1 MRAFLAFLVIAAGSG
16 CRGEEK
22 SDRQPAGSKML
33 EAIEAKN
40 SSPDLGAAAR
50 SKEPIKGPLTI
61 ERMVAAKAGVR
72 PYDAW
77 DKAWAHLVATAG
89 EPTTAEGDTF
99 RWTLSVGETCH
110 VLEVR
115 RAEDRVDGVMYGPY
129 EKGTSQHERCA
140 ASGK

>member
-1 MRAFLAFLVIAAGSG
+1 MRAFLVLLVIAAASG
-16 CRGEEK
+16 CGRDEGGEK
-22 SDRQPAGSKML
+22 APAAV
-33 EAIEAKN
+33 E
-40 SSPDLGAAAR
+40 PDQGAQLGAAAQAR
-50 SKEPIKGPLTI
+50 EPIKGPLTV

-89 EPTTAEGDTF
+89 EPTSSEADTF

-115 RAEDRVDGVMYGPY
+115 RAENRVDGVMYGPY

>member
-1 MRAFLAFLVIAAGSG
+1 VRAFLAACL
-16 CRGEEK
+16 
-22 SDRQPAGSKML
+22 L
-33 EAIEAKN
+33 
-40 SSPDLGAAAR
+40 AAACGQNEGSEKPAAR
-50 SKEPIKGPLTI
+50 GPEAASPLQPVARPARPIEGPLTV

-77 DKAWAHLVATAG
+77 DKAWAHLIATVG
-89 EPTTAEGDTF
+89 EPTSSGADAF
-99 RWTLSVGETCH
+99 SWTLRVGETCY

-140 ASGK
+140 ASDK

>member
-1 MRAFLAFLVIAAGSG
+1 MRAFLVLLVIAAASG
-16 CRGEEK
+16 CGRDEGGEKAPAVVEPERGA
-22 SDRQPAGSKML
+22 QL
-33 EAIEAKN
+33 
-40 SSPDLGAAAR
+40 AAAAQA
-50 SKEPIKGPLTI
+50 KEPIKGPLTV

-89 EPTTAEGDTF
+89 EPTSSEGDTF
-99 RWTLSVGETCH
+99 RWTLAVGETCH

-115 RAEDRVDGVMYGPY
+115 RAGDRVDGVMYGPY